1 MKGSAMTGFD
11 AYSFTDGLVTEYQG
25 KITDAYFTYDDS
37 YNDGESLLL
46 KLEIQTDN
54 SELGDGGAVIEQYPV
69 GKGWETTDTGK
80 TASREDGK
88 PKALNKNS
96 GVAVLVTSAIE
107 AGAAAELKSRGIP
120 TDSAIW
126 PGLEF
131 TFARKEFTFKVDGEE
146 RSYGRMLITEYH
158 GHGLGAAGGAVKPGK
173 AEKGEKG
180 ENAVAGP
187 IPPKVKIQ
195 LKKLAME
202 CDTHDEFIE
211 RAFVEIDGVDGDS
224 VVESTVMD
232 ANGLYADARN

>member
-1 MKGSAMTGFD
+1 MTGFD

-69 GKGWETTDTGK
+69 GKGWETTDKGK

-88 PKALNKNS
+88 PRALNKNS

-158 GHGLGAAGGAVKPGK
+158 GQGIGAKTAVTETPGTAGKPS
-173 AEKGEKG
+173 
-180 ENAVAGP
+180 GP
-187 IPPKVKIQ
+187 INPKVKIA
-195 LKKLAME
+195 LKKLALE

-211 RAFVEIDGVDGDS
+211 RAFVEVGGVDGDL
-224 VVESTVMD
+224 VHEAAVMD
-232 ANGLYADARN
+232 ANGIYAEARS

>member
-1 MKGSAMTGFD
+1 
-11 AYSFTDGLVTEYQG
+11 
-25 KITDAYFTYDDS
+25 
-37 YNDGESLLL
+37 
-46 KLEIQTDN
+46 
-54 SELGDGGAVIEQYPV
+54 
-69 GKGWETTDTGK
+69 
-80 TASREDGK
+80 
-88 PKALNKNS
+88 LNKNS

>member
-1 MKGSAMTGFD
+1 MTGFD

-69 GKGWETTDTGK
+69 GKGWETSDKGK

-88 PKALNKNS
+88 PRALNKNS
-96 GVAVLVTSAIE
+96 GVAVLVTSALE
-107 AGAAAELKSRGIP
+107 AGAASELKSRGVP

-158 GHGLGAAGGAVKPGK
+158 GQGIGAKTKTVDLN
-173 AEKGEKG
+173 EQI
-180 ENAVAGP
+180 AGP
-187 IPPKVKIQ
+187 ISPKVKIQ

-211 RAFVEIDGVDGDS
+211 RAFVEIDGVDGDGPT
-224 VVESTVMD
+224 EAAVMN
-232 ANGLYADARN
+232 ANGIYADARN

>member
-1 MKGSAMTGFD
+1 MTGFD

-69 GKGWETTDTGK
+69 GKGWETTDKGK

-88 PKALNKNS
+88 PRALNKNS

-158 GHGLGAAGGAVKPGK
+158 GQGIGAKTAAIETSGTAGKPS
-173 AEKGEKG
+173 
-180 ENAVAGP
+180 GP
-187 IPPKVKIQ
+187 INPKVKIA
-195 LKKLAME
+195 LKKLALE

-211 RAFVEIDGVDGDS
+211 RAFVEVGGVDGDL
-224 VVESTVMD
+224 VHEAAVMD
-232 ANGLYADARN
+232 ANGIYAEARS

>member
-1 MKGSAMTGFD
+1 MTEFD
-11 AYSFTDGLVTEYQG
+11 AYSFSDGLVTEYQG

-46 KLEIQTDN
+46 KLEIQSDN

-69 GKGWETTDTGK
+69 GKGWETTDKGK

-88 PKALNKNS
+88 PRALNRNS
-96 GVAVLVTSAIE
+96 GVAVLVTSALE
-107 AGAAAELKSRGIP
+107 AGAASELKSRGIP
-120 TDSAIW
+120 TDAAIW

-158 GHGLGAAGGAVKPGK
+158 GHGLGAAGGAVKPVK
-173 AEKGEKG
+173 ADKAA
-180 ENAVAGP
+180 AVAGP
-187 IPPKVKIQ
+187 IPPKVKIA
-195 LKKLAME
+195 LKKLAVE

-211 RAFVEIDGVDGDS
+211 RAFVEIDGVDGDA
-224 VVESTVMD
+224 VVETAVMD
-232 ANGLYADARN
+232 ADGLYAEARA

>member
-1 MKGSAMTGFD
+1 MAEFD

-46 KLEIQTDN
+46 KLEIQSDN
-54 SELGDGGAVIEQYPV
+54 PELGDGGAVIEQYPV
-69 GKGWETTDTGK
+69 GKGWETTDKGK

-88 PKALNKNS
+88 PRALNRNS
-96 GVAVLVTSAIE
+96 GVAVLVTSALE
-107 AGAAAELKSRGIP
+107 AGAASELKSRGVP
-120 TDSAIW
+120 TDAAIW

-146 RSYGRMLITEYH
+146 RSYGRMLITEFH
-158 GHGLGAAGGAVKPGK
+158 GQGIGAKVKIVDLD
-173 AEKGEKG
+173 EKI
-180 ENAVAGP
+180 AGP
-187 IPPKVKIQ
+187 IPPKVKIA

-202 CDTHDEFIE
+202 CDTHDDFIE

-224 VVESTVMD
+224 VVESAVMD
-232 ANGLYADARN
+232 ADGIYADARS

>member
-1 MKGSAMTGFD
+1 MAEFD

-54 SELGDGGAVIEQYPV
+54 PELGDGGAVIEQYPV
-69 GKGWETTDTGK
+69 GKGWETTDKGK
-80 TASREDGK
+80 SASREDGK
-88 PKALNKNS
+88 PRALNRNS

-107 AGAAAELKSRGIP
+107 AGAASELKSRGIP
-120 TDSAIW
+120 TEAAIW

-158 GHGLGAAGGAVKPGK
+158 GQGIGGKTADKPAAADKP
-173 AEKGEKG
+173 
-180 ENAVAGP
+180 AGP
-187 IPPKVKIQ
+187 IPPKVKIA

-202 CDTHDEFIE
+202 CDTHDDFIE
-211 RAFVEIDGVDGDS
+211 RAFVEIDGVDGDA
-224 VVESTVMD
+224 VVEAAVMD
-232 ANGLYADARN
+232 ADGLYLEARG